1 LHHTDEALLELLYTI
16 ATTNRRLVLVFTYR
30 TDEIT
35 PALQRFVQY
44 FPKNLIDIKLP
55 PLEYSD
61 IVTLIA
67 ASFNRKEFTDRAD
80 LLPMV
85 DLIYRDSLGNA
96 YKISQLLKSLAS
108 RNIIFYDVDEK
119 YWVSNSHEN

>member
-1 LHHTDEALLELLYTI
+1 M
-16 ATTNRRLVLVFTYR
+16 
-30 TDEIT
+30 T
-35 PALQRFVQY
+35 PALQLFVQY
-44 FPKNLIDIKLP
+44 FIKNLVDIKLP

-61 IVTLIA
+61 IVSLIA
-67 ASFNRKEFTDRAD
+67 ASFNRKEFTDRAN

-108 RNIIFYDVDEK
+108 RNIIYYDVDEQ
-119 YWVSNSHEN
+119 YWVQYSSRKSTLSLWLPR

>member
-1 LHHTDEALLELLYTI
+1 MELLNTI
-16 ATTNRRLVLVFTYR
+16 ATTNRRLVLIFTYR

-35 PALQRFVQY
+35 PALQLFVQY
-44 FPKNLIDIKLP
+44 FNKNLLDIKLP

-61 IVTLIA
+61 IVSLIA

-96 YKISQLLKSLAS
+96 YRISQLLKSLAS
-108 RNIIFYDVDEK
+108 RNIIYYDVDEQF
-119 YWVSNSHEN
+119 WVQYSPHKSTFHFW